1 LIEPWPV
8 EMVKLERSLTIQ
20 MLLVQEKDEDKGKSQ

>member
-1 LIEPWPV
+1 MIEPWPV